1 MHDYPSYVW
10 FRFSHSA
17 SDESSYSRPVII
29 VRYMF
34 HVCASS
40 FMEVIYLS
48 NWKDKFII
56 VNTYFRLNT
65 IPVQE
70 QGYDIVVSGFNSR

>member
-1 MHDYPSYVW
+1 
-10 FRFSHSA
+10 
-17 SDESSYSRPVII
+17 
-29 VRYMF
+29 MF

-48 NWKDKFII
+48 NWKDKSII
-56 VNTYFRLNT
+56 VNAYFRLNT

>member
-1 MHDYPSYVW
+1 
-10 FRFSHSA
+10 
-17 SDESSYSRPVII
+17 
-29 VRYMF
+29 
-34 HVCASS
+34 
-40 FMEVIYLS
+40 MEVIYLS